1 MKSFLRLICFWR
13 LIASILH
20 APMTSC
26 VPMAAARTICVSME
40 EPALRF
46 VSPQVFGTTVP
57 VLYRLLEN
65 TVRLSWKEAVRIT
78 KQPDPLPLDCIHLT
92 TTKVK
97 SSRCSAILIQSPGSH
112 GTWLSRLVYP
122 ALTTVIFLR
131 YLNSLWIFCTY
142 LIHERRRKAHSAVK
156 CEKHTF
162 SCCFHNC
169 FVS

>member
-1 MKSFLRLICFWR
+1 MSYRRLPITSF
-13 LIASILH
+13 H
-20 APMTSC
+20 VEMTSH
-26 VPMAAARTICVSME
+26 VPIAVARTTRASME
-40 EPALRF
+40 EPALRS
-46 VSPQVFGTTVP
+46 VSPQASDSTAP
-57 VLYRLLEN
+57 ALYRLLEN
-65 TVRLSWKEAVRIT
+65 AARLSWEEAVRIT
-78 KQPDPLPLDCIHLT
+78 KQPGPLLLDCIHLT

-122 ALTTVIFLR
+122 TLTTVIFLR